1 MRNPYRILG
10 VSSLDSKDTIKSV
23 YKQLSKIYH
32 PDNTVTGNAEKFKEI
47 KDAWAYINEY
57 HTDSKV
63 GKSALNTKGTFI
75 HKTLFNI
82 TRRV

>member
-10 VSSLDSKDTIKSV
+10 VSPLDSKETIKSV

-32 PDNTVTGNAEKFKEI
+32 PDNVVTGNEEKFKEI
-47 KDAWAYINEY
+47 KDAWTYINSY
-57 HTDSKV
+57 HTDAKGSQSSST
-63 GKSALNTKGTFI
+63 KSGTFV

-82 TRRV
+82 RRV